1 MHIESSFDPKFA
13 SFVIIADEF
22 WSKWLCTI
30 TVEYSTIILWVLWVR
45 RDVQRSWEKHN
56 KPFDNNG
63 SRQSPEGNNSR
74 ISYERILESKA
85 RRRGWPNFEML
96 KPRVYVFEVGFVLC
110 MEKKIVD
117 DSGVAFTGFVFE
129 IDFVL
134 NLYFASNYYLLITS
148 TYKNNI
154 YDRFTKINI

>member
-1 MHIESSFDPKFA
+1 
-13 SFVIIADEF
+13 
-22 WSKWLCTI
+22 
-30 TVEYSTIILWVLWVR
+30 
-45 RDVQRSWEKHN
+45 
-56 KPFDNNG
+56 
-63 SRQSPEGNNSR
+63 
-74 ISYERILESKA
+74 
-85 RRRGWPNFEML
+85 ML